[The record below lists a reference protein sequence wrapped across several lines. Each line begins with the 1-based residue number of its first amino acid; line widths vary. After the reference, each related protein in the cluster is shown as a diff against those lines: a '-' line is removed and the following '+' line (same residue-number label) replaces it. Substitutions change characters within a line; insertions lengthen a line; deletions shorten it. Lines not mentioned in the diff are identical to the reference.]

1 MCTPQKLQV
10 PVQELEITLQQL
22 NRQKARQLT
31 GHCCNWLTC
40 TRSRGSLWDTMHTVT
55 RNWVRHVQLKAVLS
69 TFLKN
74 WHQTGKQNARDIS
87 LSLPESWFNVGPIW
101 NAVCTSFLDNLQIQK
116 IRWTKYLIDNCQQR
130 ESNFRKWF
138 LNSFTRCFK
147 LISMLNFSQTTIN
160 NINYF
165 MCSEEKAE
173 K

>member
-101 NAVCTSFLDNLQIQK
+101 NAVCTSFLDNLLMSSVSHDEK
-116 IRWTKYLIDNCQQR
+116 KRSRAETRAHFGTLDWTSCKYKRYD
-130 ESNFRKWF
+130 E
-138 LNSFTRCFK
+138 LNT
-147 LISMLNFSQTTIN
+147 
-160 NINYF
+160 
-165 MCSEEKAE
+165 
-173 K
+173 